1 MDGTCFTSFRRRSL
15 FFTNIPLDVTLE
27 DSKSA
32 SRVKLYV
39 ISEKKS
45 KNYVWHILSL
55 QSIFCVWIILIRLSG
70 NGLICFPV
78 ENQMINL
85 LLTALVFLINVS
97 IEPPPSLKRE
107 TTRLTQ
113 TEPVPKYLQLLPL
126 LFDLSVSEIMIYD

>member
-1 MDGTCFTSFRRRSL
+1 MALVSHLSEGVHYFLQTFLLMSL
-15 FFTNIPLDVTLE
+15 LKTASQHPE
-27 DSKSA
+27 SKCM
-32 SRVKLYV
+32 LYL
-39 ISEKKS
+39 KKQS

-70 NGLICFPV
+70 NGLICFPF

-97 IEPPPSLKRE
+97 IGPPPSLKRE

-126 LFDLSVSEIMIYD
+126 LCLIFLYLKS